1 LPESQLLENDFT
13 MSENL
18 KSDSNLLVSSTRRN
32 LFKGMATGLVAG
44 SVAGPAILSGA
55 KKPKKA
61 GVRKGRI
68 NQSVVSW
75 CFAKHW
81 SVEETCKHA
90 KNLGCKSVELID
102 SKHWPVLKKHGLT
115 CAISGIPVDGPP
127 FIKGYNNPEY
137 HGWLIKAT
145 KQAIDESADFGC
157 PNVIAFTGYA
167 EDFSREQGAKN
178 CIEGFKKVAG
188 YAEKKGVTICLEML
202 NSRDDTDPN
211 KGHPGYQ
218 GDHTDYCME
227 ILNAVGSPRVKLLF
241 DIYHV
246 QIMDGD
252 VIRRIG
258 ECGDMIGHVHT
269 AGNPGRGELD
279 DKQEINYPPIMKALL
294 DIKYKAFVGQE
305 FIPTRD
311 PVKGLTEAV
320 ELCDV

>member
-102 SKHWPVLKKHGLT
+102 SKYWPVLKKHGLT

-127 FIKGYNNPEY
+127 FIKG
-137 HGWLIKAT
+137 L
-145 KQAIDESADFGC
+145 
-157 PNVIAFTGYA
+157 
-167 EDFSREQGAKN
+167 
-178 CIEGFKKVAG
+178 
-188 YAEKKGVTICLEML
+188 
-202 NSRDDTDPN
+202 
-211 KGHPGYQ
+211 
-218 GDHTDYCME
+218 
-227 ILNAVGSPRVKLLF
+227 
-241 DIYHV
+241 
-246 QIMDGD
+246 
-252 VIRRIG
+252 
-258 ECGDMIGHVHT
+258 
-269 AGNPGRGELD
+269 
-279 DKQEINYPPIMKALL
+279 
-294 DIKYKAFVGQE
+294 
-305 FIPTRD
+305 
-311 PVKGLTEAV
+311 
-320 ELCDV
+320 